1 VTVAIGRAAAS
12 IARFSKQGRFPGPR
26 EPHEDGGA
34 ALRRDRARA
43 QGQHAPLVKQRG
55 EDRSEQEQPH
65 ALGRGVGGAIDD
77 DLRATA
83 SEVARDAVDLQQQ
96 LARRDLEPDPAAD
109 GARQLRR
116 DPTGHDLDVGL
127 ARRFRQ
133 LRQGQARGD
142 RQAEGAVEKRSRHL
156 AGGKVGHSRTPA
168 LGSSSAAALSRSRP
182 ASPARVSVRGHQPAD
197 PGPSDVVIDTP
208 R

>member
-1 VTVAIGRAAAS
+1 MKTAA
-12 IARFSKQGRFPGPR
+12 PR
-26 EPHEDGGA
+26 S
-34 ALRRDRARA
+34 RRDRARA

-83 SEVARDAVDLQQQ
+83 SEVARDAVDLQPQ
-96 LARRDLEPDPAAD
+96 LARRDLEPDPAAN

-142 RQAEGAVEKRSRHL
+142 RQAEGAVEKGSRHL
-156 AGGKVGHSRTPA
+156 AGGT
-168 LGSSSAAALSRSRP
+168 
-182 ASPARVSVRGHQPAD
+182 
-197 PGPSDVVIDTP
+197 VVILAPPHSSRRTRGYIPPGREGEWPRDLQSVAPDPVPHGDEAMRTRLLAWPSGTMRSGTP
-208 R
+208 WLGCCGQGE